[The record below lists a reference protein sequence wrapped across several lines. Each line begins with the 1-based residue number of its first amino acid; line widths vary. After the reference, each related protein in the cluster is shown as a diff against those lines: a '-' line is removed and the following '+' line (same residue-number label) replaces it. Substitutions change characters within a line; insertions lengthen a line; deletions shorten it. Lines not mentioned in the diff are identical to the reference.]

1 MERSAVNRVVVG
13 SNPTGGAV
21 IYKCNDINIEDLS
34 EYLKHDFAVI
44 PADTL
49 YALSI
54 WVFSDKAEKIYEIK
68 GRKKDVP
75 VPVALSDFNN
85 IQDYVYPHPLV
96 EKIIKEDWGYLVTFV
111 LKNKKIPYNLVGE
124 TVGIRFPKNE
134 IIRKIVKKIGPITIT
149 SANKHGGKNPVNV
162 LDAYSQLGETIKIY
176 VDCGSCLGRPSTVID
191 LTSKKPRLIREG
203 AVPFKKV
210 MEIYGSE

>member
-21 IYKCNDINIEDLS
+21 IYKCNDVNADDLS

-44 PADTL
+44 PADSL

-54 WVFSDKAEKIYEIK
+54 WVFSENAEKIYEIK
-68 GRKKDVP
+68 GRDKDVR
-75 VPVALSDFNN
+75 VPVALADPCK
-85 IQDYVYPHPLV
+85 IEDYAQSNPLV
-96 EKIIKEDWGYLVTFV
+96 EKVMKKEWGYLVTFV
-111 LKNKKIPYNLVGE
+111 LKNKKIPKNLVGE

-134 IIRKIVKKIGPITIT
+134 IIRKIIEKIGPITIT
-149 SANKHGGKNPVNV
+149 SANKHRGKNPVTV
-162 LDAYSQLGETIKIY
+162 MDAYSQFGESVKIY
-176 VDCGSCLGRPSTVID
+176 VDCGSCMGIPSTVID
-191 LTSKKPRLIREG
+191 LTSDIPKLIRAG

-210 MEIYGSE
+210 MEIYGSK